1 MIGVGGKQQ
10 ITYFEVSLSF
20 YMLHIGNTSRGSE
33 SCVLLYS
40 LLCSHR
46 QISGGQTDKPST
58 VEECILKSLGLKK
71 WNIGMA

>member
-20 YMLHIGNTSRGSE
+20 YNVMLHKIIGNTSRGSK
-33 SCVLLYS
+33 SSVLLFS

-46 QISGGQTDKPST
+46 QISRGQTDKPST
-58 VEECILKSLGLKK
+58 VEECILLLK
-71 WNIGMA
+71 NPLD